1 MPPTPILASIVIPT
15 YQRCADIVTAL
26 QALDRQTLPP
36 ERFEVIVVV
45 DGSSDGTLE
54 AVRAHR
60 PRYSLKALW
69 QANSGR
75 AAARNA
81 GIALAGGSIVILL
94 DDDML
99 PEPDWLHAHVEAHAG
114 RAGYGVLG
122 PVPVIMDSASPLTV
136 DYIGP
141 KFAEHL
147 TRLAAMSETIQPWDA
162 YSGNFSV
169 ERAALEKVGRFDEA
183 FQDYGNEDVDLFHR
197 LQCAGI
203 TLTYAP
209 AAAARQRYSK
219 GFPALAADTRAKGK
233 TAVLFA
239 IKHPDVA
246 ADSRLGR
253 FENHSLQWRLTR
265 ALLVRLGRAWPGLME
280 GLLGF
285 MARLERRRPTFLGVY
300 YGFVLDCFFWLG
312 AFDALDVYR
321 KAGRPLPDLLRRLG
335 R

>member
-114 RAGYGVLG
+114 RITAENRPEGGTRVSVSL
-122 PVPVIMDSASPLTV
+122 PL
-136 DYIGP
+136 
-141 KFAEHL
+141 
-147 TRLAAMSETIQPWDA
+147 
-162 YSGNFSV
+162 
-169 ERAALEKVGRFDEA
+169 
-183 FQDYGNEDVDLFHR
+183 
-197 LQCAGI
+197 
-203 TLTYAP
+203 
-209 AAAARQRYSK
+209 
-219 GFPALAADTRAKGK
+219 AD
-233 TAVLFA
+233 
-239 IKHPDVA
+239 
-246 ADSRLGR
+246 
-253 FENHSLQWRLTR
+253 
-265 ALLVRLGRAWPGLME
+265 
-280 GLLGF
+280 
-285 MARLERRRPTFLGVY
+285 
-300 YGFVLDCFFWLG
+300 
-312 AFDALDVYR
+312 
-321 KAGRPLPDLLRRLG
+321 
-335 R
+335 